1 MENDICHLS
10 YSIEEELHDNIE
22 NDNNLKNSENNP
34 VLISS
39 DYSKNNSKY
48 IIEGKNE
55 NDNNFSIKKNEL
67 EENHIRKL
75 EDKAYETI
83 YSNIYN
89 LYNRSII
96 LKNNYEKYNMI
107 KSNFSDDKINKILFL
122 TYSPNSI
129 MNNRTHKLKKFYSVH
144 NEMSPNKRKELN
156 IGKKRP
162 IYPNVAKK
170 MKIKDF
176 NLNDSVYN
184 LIDLLNGKKLK
195 HFTTSKNSFSISK
208 IKFDDIDK
216 INNKNKLS
224 LIIKDYN
231 NKSNKKSLSK
241 ANIFSFSN
249 KRKKLFF
256 QETLKKK
263 KIFSFSN
270 TNSPINNINNLYSGN
285 GFRKNRI
292 GNNKKPN
299 KELKIEINR
308 NYISKDYSRNIDFPK
323 IKIDK
328 TEDMNLN
335 KKKKFKMMNLTK
347 NYKKNEIFDK
357 KINQDKMLLKLNK
370 LKKSK
375 RIYNYYNH
383 FGNNEAYNLYKRF
396 EEKKRFKNNQLLDIY
411 LLNDKSNSKTNLN
424 SRNIS
429 NSSTKKNNSIQK
441 NYITS
446 YSNQNIRNPMN
457 ENLSKISKFQS
468 YLTNER
474 LIKENE

>member
-1 MENDICHLS
+1 
-10 YSIEEELHDNIE
+10 
-22 NDNNLKNSENNP
+22 
-34 VLISS
+34 
-39 DYSKNNSKY
+39 
-48 IIEGKNE
+48 
-55 NDNNFSIKKNEL
+55 
-67 EENHIRKL
+67 
-75 EDKAYETI
+75 
-83 YSNIYN
+83 
-89 LYNRSII
+89 
-96 LKNNYEKYNMI
+96 
-107 KSNFSDDKINKILFL
+107 
-122 TYSPNSI
+122 
-129 MNNRTHKLKKFYSVH
+129 
-144 NEMSPNKRKELN
+144 MSPNKRKELN

-375 RIYNYYNH
+375 KIYNYYNH

-396 EEKKRFKNNQLLDIY
+396 EEKKRFKNNQLFDIY

-468 YLTNER
+468 YLSNER